1 MRYDLHIHSCLSPC
15 ADREMTPATIAG
27 LCALNGADVI
37 AIADHNSARNLPAAE
52 KCCKA
57 YGIQLLPALEA
68 NTTEEIHLLCYFPT
82 VEAALALGD
91 ALYESLPEF
100 DWDPAIWGPQW
111 VMNEDDE
118 IIDQPKKLLTAAA
131 GLTLE
136 ETTRLCRELA
146 VPCYLLGNGSNILF
160 GDRGYAGAVVSLAG
174 MKGEVRREGDTLTA
188 PAGMPLSVLC
198 TAALRAGLT
207 GLEFAYGI
215 PGTVGGAVY
224 MNAGAYGGE
233 MKDVLASVRYLTAEG
248 QIVEAPAAELDLG
261 YRHSVFESNGGC
273 ILSAAVRLAPGNPEA
288 IAARMDDL
296 MGRRRDKQPLDKPS
310 AGSTFKRPVGAFAG
324 ALIEQCG
331 LRGYRHGGAA
341 ISEKHCG
348 FVVNLGGATC
358 ADVLALCA
366 EVQKIV
372 KEQTGFTLEK
382 EIRVVEL

>member
-1 MRYDLHIHSCLSPC
+1 MEHNQNLTARL
-15 ADREMTPATIAG
+15 REAG
-27 LCALNGADVI
+27 ITYQEGEPLASHTTFKIGG
-37 AIADHNSARNLPAAE
+37 PAAVFVQPDGE
-52 KCCKA
+52 A
-57 YGIQLLPALEA
+57 QLCQA
-68 NTTEEIHLLCYFPT
+68 
-82 VEAALALGD
+82 V
-91 ALYESLPEF
+91 
-100 DWDPAIWGPQW
+100 
-111 VMNEDDE
+111 
-118 IIDQPKKLLTAAA
+118 
-131 GLTLE
+131 
-136 ETTRLCRELA
+136 RLCRQLA
-146 VPCYLLGNGSNILF
+146 VPCYLLGNGSNVLF
-160 GDRGYAGAVVSLAG
+160 GDGGFAGAVICLAG
-174 MKGEVRREGDTLTA
+174 MPGEAVAEEGNILSA
-188 PAGMPLSVLC
+188 PAWLPLSALC
-198 TAALRAGLT
+198 AAALRAGLT

-273 ILSAAVRLAPGNPEA
+273 ILSAAVGLAPGDPSA
-288 IAARMDDL
+288 IAARMNDL

-331 LRGYRHGGAA
+331 LRGHRHGGAA

-358 ADVLALCA
+358 ADVLALCS
-366 EVQKIV
+366 EVQQIV
-372 KEQTGFTLEK
+372 KEQTGFVLEK

>member
-1 MRYDLHIHSCLSPC
+1 MEQHQNLTARLQAAGIAY
-15 ADREMTPATIAG
+15 REQEPLAAHTTFKIG
-27 LCALNGADVI
+27 G
-37 AIADHNSARNLPAAE
+37 PAAVFVQPADE
-52 KCCKA
+52 A
-57 YGIQLLPALEA
+57 QLCQA
-68 NTTEEIHLLCYFPT
+68 
-82 VEAALALGD
+82 V
-91 ALYESLPEF
+91 
-100 DWDPAIWGPQW
+100 
-111 VMNEDDE
+111 
-118 IIDQPKKLLTAAA
+118 
-131 GLTLE
+131 
-136 ETTRLCRELA
+136 RLCRELA

-174 MKGEVRREGDTLTA
+174 MKREVRREGDTLTA
-188 PAGMPLSVLC
+188 PAGMQLSVLC

-233 MKDVLASVRYLTAEG
+233 MKDVLASVRYLTADG

-273 ILSAAVRLAPGNPEA
+273 ILSAAVRLAPGDPEA

-372 KEQTGFTLEK
+372 KDQTGFALEK

>member
-1 MRYDLHIHSCLSPC
+1 MEQHQNLTARLQ
-15 ADREMTPATIAG
+15 AAGIAYKEQEPLAAHTTFKIG
-27 LCALNGADVI
+27 G
-37 AIADHNSARNLPAAE
+37 PAAVFVQPADE
-52 KCCKA
+52 A
-57 YGIQLLPALEA
+57 QLCQA
-68 NTTEEIHLLCYFPT
+68 
-82 VEAALALGD
+82 V
-91 ALYESLPEF
+91 
-100 DWDPAIWGPQW
+100 
-111 VMNEDDE
+111 
-118 IIDQPKKLLTAAA
+118 
-131 GLTLE
+131 
-136 ETTRLCRELA
+136 RLCRELA

-174 MKGEVRREGDTLTA
+174 MKREVRREGDTLTA
-188 PAGMPLSVLC
+188 PAGMQLSVLC

-233 MKDVLASVRYLTAEG
+233 MKDVLASVRYLTADG

-261 YRHSVFESNGGC
+261 YRPSVFESNGGC
-273 ILSAAVRLAPGNPEA
+273 ILSAAVRLAPGDPEA

-366 EVQKIV
+366 EVQKLV
-372 KEQTGFTLEK
+372 QDQTGFALEK